1 MKVWNIKVCKYASVK
16 SKSEKVW
23 SIKVK
28 TSWLM
33 VNKQIAMLKSIE
45 IWSHWYKKSETLL
58 VYKYASMKVCKY
70 NIQKWEPMRY

>member
-1 MKVWNIKVCKYASVK
+1 
-16 SKSEKVW
+16 
-23 SIKVK
+23 
-28 TSWLM
+28 M

-70 NIQKWEPMRY
+70 NIQKWEPMKY